1 MTTQYELYPAKTL
14 LVKILVQTKFRK
26 IILNQYF
33 IKNPPNFDGFFINHS
48 THPTIFL
55 GVYLRLAH
63 GSSLAGQTA
72 ESETP
77 QPTNDTA

>member
-14 LVKILVQTKFRK
+14 LAMILVQTKFVK

-33 IKNPPNFDGFFINHS
+33 IKSPPNFDGFFINHS

-55 GVYLRLAH
+55 GVYLRQAH

>member
-1 MTTQYELYPAKTL
+1 M
-14 LVKILVQTKFRK
+14 ILVQANFMK
-26 IILNQYF
+26 IILNQNF
-33 IKNPPNFDGFFINHS
+33 IKNPPNFDGFFANHS
-48 THPTIFL
+48 TQPTIFL